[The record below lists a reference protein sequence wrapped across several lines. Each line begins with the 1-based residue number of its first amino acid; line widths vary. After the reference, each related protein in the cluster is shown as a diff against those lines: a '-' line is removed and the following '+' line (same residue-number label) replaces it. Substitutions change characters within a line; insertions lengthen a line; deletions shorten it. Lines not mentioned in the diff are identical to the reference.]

1 MKKTLFPLAILL
13 LLFSSLP
20 AQEYSFTYDGIERT
34 YRVFVPEAYVPGEDH
49 PMVINMHGL
58 GSSAIEQQI
67 YSGFDF
73 IADTAGIVMVYPN
86 GVDNTWNVF
95 STGGTDDVGFLSALI
110 DTMAANYDIDLTR
123 VYSTG
128 MSMGGFMSYRLAC
141 QLEDRI
147 TAIASVTGLLVFSP
161 CEPSRPVPVLQMH
174 GTADQVVPYAG
185 VQFTIGHWTNH
196 NNCPSDSVVT
206 DLPDTDTTDQT
217 TVTLTT
223 YGLCDDS
230 SEVLLYT
237 INGGEHTW
245 PGATLSIGITNYDI
259 NGSAEIWNFFRKY
272 TLDEFTGIQPLSLTQ
287 RRLIIKP
294 MPVTGTSVVEVPG
307 GYMHDRIFRLYD
319 LSGKLMREEH
329 HGRKGEITFTKDNLK
344 SGLYILE
351 ITSGNKIYREKVLV
365 Y

>member
-13 LLFSSLP
+13 FIFSSLP

-34 YRVFVPEAYVPGEDH
+34 YRVFVPEAYVPGEVH

-73 IADTAGIVMVYPN
+73 VADTAGIVMVYPN

-95 STGGTDDVGFLSALI
+95 SSGGTDDVGFLSALI
-110 DTMAANYDIDLTR
+110 DTIAANYDIDLTR
-123 VYSTG
+123 VYATG

-185 VQFTIGHWTNH
+185 VQFTIDHWTNH
-196 NNCPSDSVVT
+196 NNCSPDSVVV

-223 YGLCDDS
+223 YGLCDNS

-259 NGSAEIWNFFRKY
+259 NGSAEIWNFFREY
-272 TLDEFTGIQPLSLTQ
+272 TLDDFTGIGTFPLKQRKLTV
-287 RRLIIKP
+287 KP
-294 MPVTGTSVVEVPG
+294 MPVTGSSLVELPEG
-307 GYMHDRIFRLYD
+307 DRHDKILKLYN
-319 LSGKLMREEH
+319 LSGKLLRETRY
-329 HGRKGEITFTKDNLK
+329 GPASEIVFTKDHLK

-351 ITSGNKIYREKVLV
+351 VYSGNKVYREKVLV